1 MEIELEE
8 EARLDI
14 EFVRRQFPGLENGW
28 TFFDNA
34 GGTQILTRAVDRMN
48 DFLFNTNVQTG
59 GSYDLSLKA
68 AAALQAGRE
77 AMMHFVNAD
86 RPEEIAFASST
97 TVALQNLAR
106 SMASQ
111 FQAGDEIVIT
121 VSDHESN
128 IGPWV
133 GLEDIG
139 VNIKTWNLDKESL
152 ELDLD
157 QLGSLMTKKT
167 RLVAVTHVSNIL
179 GTINPV
185 AEIAKYVHER
195 GALIC
200 VDSVAYAPHRAID
213 VAAWDIDFLA
223 LSLYKV
229 FGPHFAVLYGK
240 FDLFANLDN
249 LYHYFYGKDKVPAK
263 LEPGNASYE
272 LAYSST
278 GIVDYMVELAER
290 GGYAGTVRQK
300 IEAAYDL
307 IKLHENLLAERLLQ
321 YLRGR
326 SDCRVIGFEQG
337 DDARRVPTISFVIE
351 GRAPGEIASKVD
363 PYKIAVR
370 FGDFHARRL
379 IEYLEL
385 DRNNGVVRVSMT
397 HYNTLEEVDAL
408 VEALDEI
415 LKS

>member
-1 MEIELEE
+1 MEIEMEE

-77 AMMHFVNAD
+77 AMMYFVNAD

-139 VNIKTWNLDKESL
+139 VIIKTWNLDKEFL

-157 QLGSLMTKKT
+157 QLGSLMTNKT

-179 GTINPV
+179 GTQ
-185 AEIAKYVHER
+185 
-195 GALIC
+195 
-200 VDSVAYAPHRAID
+200 
-213 VAAWDIDFLA
+213 
-223 LSLYKV
+223 
-229 FGPHFAVLYGK
+229 
-240 FDLFANLDN
+240 
-249 LYHYFYGKDKVPAK
+249 
-263 LEPGNASYE
+263 
-272 LAYSST
+272 
-278 GIVDYMVELAER
+278 
-290 GGYAGTVRQK
+290 RQ
-300 IEAAYDL
+300 
-307 IKLHENLLAERLLQ
+307 
-321 YLRGR
+321 LR
-326 SDCRVIGFEQG
+326 
-337 DDARRVPTISFVIE
+337 PLT
-351 GRAPGEIASKVD
+351 
-363 PYKIAVR
+363 
-370 FGDFHARRL
+370 
-379 IEYLEL
+379 
-385 DRNNGVVRVSMT
+385 
-397 HYNTLEEVDAL
+397 
-408 VEALDEI
+408 
-415 LKS
+415 